1 MKKKLSIIVP
11 VYRAQDYILDCVK
24 TIYQQNLSDSDF
36 ELILVN
42 DGTPDDSIGVVAD
55 FISQHNNVIVIDQKN
70 MGVSIARNT
79 GLAKAIGEY
88 VYFMDP
94 DDMLVTNSLSTLLSK
109 AIESS
114 VDILMADYRKFEE
127 GFFSPD
133 LLNENQTYNEQK
145 KSSADAFLNDLS
157 PYECYIWRL
166 LIKRDLLISKHIDFK
181 PFWYEDTLFCQE
193 CFLKADNCLR
203 VDFVLYVYRTH
214 QGSFTSSM
222 NVKKL
227 KDLNSSL
234 SALINLKHLDG
245 LSMACKRH
253 LKDNI
258 FISFNYGIWCITHN
272 KMIYNQRKE
281 IISDMRNKI
290 KPKDL
295 MFDNGLKQF
304 VVSIM
309 FRFFPYLYLMVRFK
323 IA

>member
-79 GLAKAIGEY
+79 GLAKAVGEY

-145 KSSADAFLNDLS
+145 KSSADAFLNDLNDIVLS
-157 PYECYIWRL
+157 R
-166 LIKRDLLISKHIDFK
+166 IS
-181 PFWYEDTLFCQE
+181 
-193 CFLKADNCLR
+193 
-203 VDFVLYVYRTH
+203 
-214 QGSFTSSM
+214 SS
-222 NVKKL
+222 
-227 KDLNSSL
+227 SES
-234 SALINLKHLDG
+234 I
-245 LSMACKRH
+245 
-253 LKDNI
+253 
-258 FISFNYGIWCITHN
+258 
-272 KMIYNQRKE
+272 
-281 IISDMRNKI
+281 
-290 KPKDL
+290 
-295 MFDNGLKQF
+295 LKQF
-304 VVSIM
+304 FS
-309 FRFFPYLYLMVRFK
+309 
-323 IA
+323 